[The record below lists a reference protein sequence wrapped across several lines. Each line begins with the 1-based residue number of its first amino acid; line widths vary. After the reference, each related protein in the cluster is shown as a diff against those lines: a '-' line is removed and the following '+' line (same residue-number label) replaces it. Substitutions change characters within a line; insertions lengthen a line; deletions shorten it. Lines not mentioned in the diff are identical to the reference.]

1 MWSQLENQYNIS
13 LVTKLE
19 DELIQISKQV
29 QSLEEETQSLQ
40 IVEGRQ
46 KNAMKDFNK
55 QKENHEKVSNL
66 NNALR

>member
-29 QSLEEETQSLQ
+29 QSLEEETQSLH
-40 IVEGRQ
+40 IVEGR
-46 KNAMKDFNK
+46 
-55 QKENHEKVSNL
+55 
-66 NNALR
+66 

>member
-29 QSLEEETQSLQ
+29 QSLEEETLP
-40 IVEGRQ
+40 
-46 KNAMKDFNK
+46 
-55 QKENHEKVSNL
+55 KEEVKEKELAAV
-66 NNALR
+66 